1 MIIKWRNIETILA
14 ALSHAMVITAC
25 NITRRSIQLT
35 GKLASCVHTTSL
47 SSNRLLY
54 FRVIAIHLYFPSS
67 LPRFGS
73 QARNDAI
80 GSLIMT
86 GKDNA
91 DTTLI
96 THLLAGSI
104 PIKDNN
110 HPVRRMAIAIYK
122 LGNERA
128 ASSSQIP
135 YLDSLKRGTILN
147 DIIAIHQDI
156 APHTFAPSSST
167 EASQSYL
174 YIIAR
179 HPFT

>member
-1 MIIKWRNIETILA
+1 MIIKWRNIEAILA
-14 ALSHAMVITAC
+14 ALSQTMVITAC

-35 GKLASCVHTTSL
+35 GQLASSIHTTSL

-54 FRVIAIHLYFPSS
+54 FRVIAIQLYFPAS

-73 QARNDAI
+73 QTRNDAI
-80 GSLIMT
+80 SSLIMT
-86 GKDNA
+86 GIDNA
-91 DTTLI
+91 NTTLI

-128 ASSSQIP
+128 ASSSQIGCLP
-135 YLDSLKRGTILN
+135 YN
-147 DIIAIHQDI
+147 DTRIIKSGGQ
-156 APHTFAPSSST
+156 
-167 EASQSYL
+167 
-174 YIIAR
+174 
-179 HPFT
+179 